1 MRKLKTSDIPALCR
15 GLKQL
20 GIKEKIKAV
29 AQQADNLADAWEKGF
44 DLIWELFDIATESG
58 GEGVIYEFLARP
70 FEMTPEEVENL
81 DLDILLANCQT
92 LARENNLGAFFKSA
106 AQLMK

>member
-15 GLKQL
+15 GLKKL
-20 GIKEKIKAV
+20 GLKDKIKAV
-29 AQQADNLADAWEKGF
+29 AQQANDMADVWEKGF

-58 GEGVIYEFLARP
+58 GEGVIYEFLSRP
-70 FEMTPEEVENL
+70 FEMTPEEVADLE
-81 DLDILLANCQT
+81 LDILIANCQT

-106 AQLMK
+106 AQLMR

>member
-20 GIKEKIKAV
+20 GIKDKIKTV

-44 DLIWELFDIATESG
+44 ELIWELFDIATESG
-58 GEGVIYEFLARP
+58 GERVIYEFLARP

-81 DLDILLANCQT
+81 DLDILMSNCQT

>member
-15 GLKQL
+15 GLKKL
-20 GIKEKIKAV
+20 GVKDKIKAV
-29 AQQADNLADAWEKGF
+29 AQQSDNLADAWEKGF
-44 DLIWELFDIATESG
+44 ELIWELFDIATESG

-70 FEMTPEEVENL
+70 FELTPEEVADL
-81 DLDILLANCQT
+81 DLDILMSNCQT
-92 LARENNLGAFFKSA
+92 LAQENNLGAFFKSA

>member
-15 GLKQL
+15 GLKKL
-20 GIKEKIKAV
+20 GLKDKIKAV
-29 AQQADNLADAWEKGF
+29 AQQANDMADVWEKGF

-70 FEMTPEEVENL
+70 FEMTPEEVADLE
-81 DLDILLANCQT
+81 LDILIANCQT

>member
-15 GLKQL
+15 GLKKL
-20 GIKEKIKAV
+20 GLKDKIKTI
-29 AQQADNLADAWEKGF
+29 AQQSDTLADAWEKGF

-70 FEMTPEEVENL
+70 FEITPEEVADL
-81 DLDILLANCQT
+81 DLDTLMTNCQT